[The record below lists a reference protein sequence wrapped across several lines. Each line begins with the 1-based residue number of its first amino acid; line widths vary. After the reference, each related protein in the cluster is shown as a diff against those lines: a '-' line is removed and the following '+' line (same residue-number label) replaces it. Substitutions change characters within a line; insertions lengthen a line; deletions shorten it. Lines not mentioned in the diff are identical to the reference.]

1 MFLSNVIKYLMLTVL
16 KMQKNFKEQ
25 PDRERKNRMGG
36 KIKVSII
43 IPVYNVEKYLE
54 KCLTSVVNQ
63 TLKDIEIICINDG
76 STDNSADI
84 LQKFGENDSRIKI
97 IHQKNQKQGAAR
109 NRGLDIAQGEFIA
122 FADAD
127 DWIDEDYLE
136 KMYNAC
142 IENEVNAA
150 VCSHIREKQKNSR
163 YIIKIEQK
171 KIYYYTKNIVAVMNK
186 YLNCTGKI
194 YRRECIQDLR
204 FRENVYYEDAPYAI
218 RAYDAVQSLITV
230 PDTCYHYRSNP
241 DSTIKCKQDLK
252 HQYDKIINDLAMV
265 DWAENNNINSLK
277 DWVIIKEHPFWGT
290 IKRYKNKT
298 EYYLYGIK
306 VFSRKTE
313 FKRNKIFLVF
323 NTACVGDVL
332 LCNSLC
338 QNIKR
343 IYPESYVVFIV
354 NKPMYDAAKYQK
366 DVDDVVIYD
375 KKGEHKGLFGFIK
388 FLKNFKYK
396 NAVASFITYKNVRN
410 YAMSIFLGAKHIFGA
425 PKDSLDVPMQKQ
437 TANLAGKDAVDVPI
451 KYEVSDE
458 IPEHLKNIIIKGEKY
473 IGICTLTKGT
483 EKDIPIETAIDL
495 IKLFNNTEYEVIF
508 TGLGEA
514 AENYA
519 QKLKAAGCKFID
531 CINKT
536 TIPELGSVIKNC
548 AGMVSADTGTMHL
561 SCAVGCPV
569 AAVFYIKNTLKKWAP
584 DTDLYKSIV
593 ISENQTPENIFN
605 QTLELL
611 KKEEVC
617 NK

>member
-1 MFLSNVIKYLMLTVL
+1 
-16 KMQKNFKEQ
+16 
-25 PDRERKNRMGG
+25 MGG

-43 IPVYNVEKYLE
+43 IPVYNVERYLE

-76 STDNSADI
+76 STDSSADI
-84 LQKFGENDSRIKI
+84 LQKFAGNDNRIKV

-122 FADAD
+122 FVDSD
-127 DWIDEDYLE
+127 DWIDEDYLG

-142 IENEVNAA
+142 VENNVNAA
-150 VCSHIREKQKNSR
+150 AVSTIRERQNIRRLYLK
-163 YIIKIEQK
+163 IISK
-171 KIYYYTKNIVAVMNK
+171 KIYYGTDDIVAAINGDLV
-186 YLNCTGKI
+186 CWGKL
-194 YRRECIQDLR
+194 YRRQCIKDLR
-204 FRENVYYEDAPYAI
+204 FCENVYYEDAPYTI
-218 RAYDAVQSLITV
+218 RALHASQSLITV
-230 PDTCYHYRSNP
+230 PDICYHYVYNP
-241 DSTIKCKQDLK
+241 NSTKKCKQDFK
-252 HQYDKIINDLAMV
+252 HVYDKIKNNLDMVEFSDNNHINLPKN
-265 DWAENNNINSLK
+265 WA
-277 DWVIIKEHPFWGT
+277 IIKEHLFLRK
-290 IKRYKNKT
+290 IKRYINKT
-298 EYYLYGIK
+298 EYYLFGIK
-306 VFSRKTE
+306 IFSRKTE
-313 FKRNKIFLVF
+313 FNKNKIFLVF

-354 NKPMYDAAKYQK
+354 NKPMYDVAKYQK

-396 NAVASFITYKNVRN
+396 NAIASFITYKNVRN
-410 YAMSIFLGAKHIFGA
+410 YAMSIFSGAKHIFSA

-437 TANLAGKDAVDVPI
+437 TANMAGKDAVDVPI
-451 KYEVSDE
+451 KYEVSGE
-458 IPEHLKNIIIKGEKY
+458 IPEHLNKIILKGKKY
-473 IGICTLTKGT
+473 IGLCTLTKGT

-508 TGLGEA
+508 TGIGQA

-531 CINKT
+531 LINKT
-536 TIPELGSVIKNC
+536 TIPELASVIKNC

-569 AAVFYIKNTLKKWAP
+569 TAVFYIKNTLKKWAP

-605 QTLELL
+605 QTLKLL